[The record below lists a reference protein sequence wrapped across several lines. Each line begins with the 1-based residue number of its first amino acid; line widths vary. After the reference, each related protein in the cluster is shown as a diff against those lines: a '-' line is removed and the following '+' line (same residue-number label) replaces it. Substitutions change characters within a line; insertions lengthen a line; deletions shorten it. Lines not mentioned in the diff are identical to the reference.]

1 MNKLDKK
8 TMQKISG
15 GAFTWNGTVLNSFI
29 RYVNV
34 FFEIG
39 QALGTAIRRKM
50 SGSICKV

>member
-39 QALGTAIRRKM
+39 QAFGSAIRRKI
-50 SGSICKV
+50 SNAYCKI